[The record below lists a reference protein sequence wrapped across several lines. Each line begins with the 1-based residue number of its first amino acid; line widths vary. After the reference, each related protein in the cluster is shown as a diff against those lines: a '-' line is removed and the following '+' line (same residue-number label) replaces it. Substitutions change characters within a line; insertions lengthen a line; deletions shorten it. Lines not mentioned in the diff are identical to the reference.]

1 MNDLPN
7 HTNYVTNELRV
18 KHRHKLIEII
28 ETQMKLK
35 TNSEWSQIM
44 EGAKFPY
51 GPVNT
56 LKDVFEDP
64 QVVHNQMVREMHHDS
79 LGKIIKQVNFSDRFI
94 RNLTVFY
101 WKFTR
106 INHKFI

>member
-28 ETQMKLK
+28 ETQMQMK

-51 GPVNT
+51 GPVNP

-79 LGKIIKQVNFSDRFI
+79 LGKIIKQVN
-94 RNLTVFY
+94 LL
-101 WKFTR
+101 
-106 INHKFI
+106 